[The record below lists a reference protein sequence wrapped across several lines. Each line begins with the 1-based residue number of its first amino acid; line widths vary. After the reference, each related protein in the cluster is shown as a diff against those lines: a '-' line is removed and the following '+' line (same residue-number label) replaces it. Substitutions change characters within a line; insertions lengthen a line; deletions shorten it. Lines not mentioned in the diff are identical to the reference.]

1 MKSAIEKDTV
11 FILFVR
17 EKIWSFWT
25 VTTISSNFHTVT
37 LSHQHLSR
45 LKYIFVLFHFST
57 LKLCNNL
64 DRDAKVVQ
72 GVTQSHPSLKSERR
86 ESCSI
91 FPHEHFVLM
100 NIYAHFTLMYIWN
113 INVHQCRLMYYHM
126 CIFPH
131 EHCCIILWLISNEAA
146 I

>member
-37 LSHQHLSR
+37 LSHQHLSKLKYISTEIYLNWR
-45 LKYIFVLFHFST
+45 LKYIFVHFST
-57 LKLCNNL
+57 LNLCNNL
-64 DRDAKVVQ
+64 DCDAKVVQ

-113 INVHQCRLMYYHM
+113 INVHQCRLM
-126 CIFPH
+126 
-131 EHCCIILWLISNEAA
+131 
-146 I
+146 